1 MKYKHD
7 ELITDDIIRHWCNE
21 INDQDDPLYRVPTYK
36 VHKIDTSEYY
46 DIADDLV
53 NSKRIEM
60 GLEPYYY
67 EVTDIPVE
75 TYEEEEIVEEDVE

>member
-7 ELITDDIIRHWCNE
+7 DLITNDIIRHWCNE
-21 INDQDDPLYRVPTYK
+21 ISDPNDPLYRVPTYK
-36 VHKIDTSEYY
+36 VRKIGTDEYY
-46 DIADDLV
+46 DTADDLV
-53 NSKRIEM
+53 NSRRIEM

-75 TYEEEEIVEEDVE
+75 QQERENE